1 MFKKTLAILGIVLM
15 ILQIINNFID
25 IMKKLDNRAANVV
38 VVEKFKL

>member
-25 IMKKLDNRAANVV
+25 IIKKMDNRVISTVACQTI
-38 VVEKFKL
+38 